1 MEKTAT
7 LPALEKNACRQRLKA
22 IADALYAIGGKW
34 KLQII
39 VSMLEGT
46 SRFNELQRSIDGIS
60 SKVLAA
66 ELKDLEMNGFIIR
79 KVMPGPPVIVEYALT
94 GYSHSLRSVLD
105 ALYEWGSQH
114 KVEVMDRH
122 RIPNGAGKKE

>member
-1 MEKTAT
+1 MEKH
-7 LPALEKNACRQRLKA
+7 ACRQRLKA
-22 IADALYAIGGKW
+22 ISDALYAIGGKW

-66 ELKDLEMNGFIIR
+66 E
-79 KVMPGPPVIVEYALT
+79 
-94 GYSHSLRSVLD
+94 
-105 ALYEWGSQH
+105 
-114 KVEVMDRH
+114 
-122 RIPNGAGKKE
+122 